1 MNLCLV
7 PTSPYDFDLTMRI
20 HNVHPGEVVDNY
32 VNCVYRRVL
41 NAEEEHVL
49 VSVKSIG
56 TVDEP
61 ELRVSVHT
69 SIPSKLEEE
78 VRRKLEHMLS
88 TDADLQ
94 GFYSAISKD
103 RVLTQ
108 IANELYGLR
117 ATRTES
123 LFEALVIAITEQQ
136 ISLKAAVAIRGRIAR
151 RCGNRVVLRGREY
164 YSFPSERSMTRAR
177 IQHLRDSGLSGKK
190 VEYIVGLSREAA
202 SGRLDLE
209 KMIGLPTE
217 EIISELTK
225 IRGVGRWTAEY
236 AVARGLGRFDALPAD
251 DAALRRAVSALYYGE
266 REVTGEEVRRLLDK
280 YGQYKGYAAFYL
292 LGLELLGC
300 ESLTNGLRYR

>member
-151 RCGNRVVLRGREY
+151 RYGHSVVLGGREY
-164 YSFPSERSMTRAR
+164 YSFPSESTMSTAR
-177 IQHLRDSGLSGKK
+177 LQRLRDLGLSGKK
-190 VEYIVGLSREAA
+190 AGYIMGLSRQAA
-202 SGRLDLE
+202 RGRLDLE
-209 KMIGLPTE
+209 GMIGLSTE
-217 EIISELTK
+217 EIVGELTK
-225 IRGVGRWTAEY
+225 IRGVGKWTAEY
-236 AVARGLGRFDALPAD
+236 AVARGLGRFDALPAN
-251 DAALRRAVSALYYGE
+251 DAALKRVVSALYYEG
-266 REVTGEEVRRLLDK
+266 REVTEEEVRHLLDE
-280 YGQYKGYAAFYL
+280 YGHYKGYVAFYL
-292 LGLELLGC
+292 LGLELLGR
-300 ESLTNGLRYR
+300 ESFTARPRYG